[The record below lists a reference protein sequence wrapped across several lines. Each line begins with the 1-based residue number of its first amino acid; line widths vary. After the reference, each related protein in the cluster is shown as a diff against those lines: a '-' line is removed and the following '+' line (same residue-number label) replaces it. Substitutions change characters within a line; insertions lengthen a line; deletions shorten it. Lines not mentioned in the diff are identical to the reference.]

1 MPSDE
6 SLNVGS
12 GEDFLFTLAI
22 LLHLER
28 ITFRADFFCMF
39 ETWDGQSMHR
49 LYHPIPAIKH
59 AIDTISSQ
67 SLRFLKLDF
76 NFNID
81 RRLPPAKVI
90 WSPLVHLVAESP
102 FPCVKLHVGY
112 EMSGYRD
119 ITPGIIPDS
128 LADSAELM
136 KYVNRG
142 VLVITPGL
150 PVTNKQDVLA
160 VEKISTDPPI

>member
-1 MPSDE
+1 MPADE
-6 SLNVGS
+6 SLDVGS
-12 GEDFLFTLAI
+12 GEDFPFTLAT

-28 ITFRADFFCMF
+28 ITFLADFFCLF
-39 ETWDGQSMHR
+39 ETWDGRSMHR

-81 RRLPPAKVI
+81 RRLPPAEVI

-102 FPCVKLHVGY
+102 FPCVKLPCRVRN
-112 EMSGYRD
+112 E
-119 ITPGIIPDS
+119 
-128 LADSAELM
+128 
-136 KYVNRG
+136 
-142 VLVITPGL
+142 
-150 PVTNKQDVLA
+150 
-160 VEKISTDPPI
+160 